1 MTIGKLWLVTTS
13 TNSRNVSLEYSQF
26 SPITLYVKR
35 NIRRLRMNAVY
46 SMNEAARLLGVSQNR
61 SLSKKLEDI
70 EVIRNYGSHLD
81 LELLAQIKMIYK
93 TPLDDLIGDL
103 LNDYYSVYCIRPRR
117 LRPKSM

>member
-1 MTIGKLWLVTTS
+1 
-13 TNSRNVSLEYSQF
+13 
-26 SPITLYVKR
+26 
-35 NIRRLRMNAVY
+35 
-46 SMNEAARLLGVSQNR
+46 MNEAARLLGVSQNR

-93 TPLDDLIGDL
+93 TPLDDLIRDL

>member
-1 MTIGKLWLVTTS
+1 
-13 TNSRNVSLEYSQF
+13 
-26 SPITLYVKR
+26 
-35 NIRRLRMNAVY
+35 
-46 SMNEAARLLGVSQNR
+46 MNEAARLLGVSQNR

-103 LNDYYSVYCIRPRR
+103 LNDYYSGYCIRPRR